1 MVEETIND
9 GEGNF
14 ITLRYD
20 ETTDQVT
27 IRNTAVDGEFR
38 VIYLN
43 PAMMVPDNVITV
55 ADVDGPE
62 EWEGF
67 TNDLGRHQMRI
78 FWDTHKVDKETRGL

>member
-14 ITLRYD
+14 ITFRYD
-20 ETTDQVT
+20 DTNDQITV
-27 IRNTAVDGEFR
+27 RNTGIDGEFR
-38 VIYLN
+38 VVYLN
-43 PAMMVPDNVITV
+43 SAMLAPDNVITV

-67 TNDLGRHQMRI
+67 TNDLGRHQMQI
-78 FWDTHKVDKETRGL
+78 FWDTHKIDKSTRGL